1 MVRAIKN
8 RIDAVDWSELGE
20 AMDRDGYA
28 VLPALVEPEECG
40 QLIRAYEDE
49 SLFRS
54 RVVMSRFGFGRGEY
68 KYFKYP
74 LPEIVAELRQHA
86 YAKLAPMANRWAASI
101 GGGGYPGKHGEFL
114 EVCHAAGQD
123 KPTPLVLKY
132 EAGDYNCLHQD
143 LYGAVAFPLQMTFFL
158 SRRDVDYS
166 GGEFVLVEQRPR
178 MQSRARVITA
188 EQGQA
193 VIFPTR
199 YRAVAGTRGMYRTNL
214 RHGVSPLRWGRRFA
228 LGIIFHDAQ

>member
-1 MVRAIKN
+1 MADIRN
-8 RIDAVDWSELGE
+8 RIEALDWESISEAL
-20 AMDRDGYA
+20 DRDGYA
-28 VLPALVEPEECG
+28 LTPALLQSHECAKLV
-40 QLIRAYEDE
+40 QAYEDD

-54 RVVMSRFGFGRGEY
+54 QVVMSRFGFGRGEY

-86 YAKLAPMANRWAASI
+86 YAKLAPIANRWAAQT
-101 GGGGYPGKHGEFL
+101 GGNAFPEKHPQFL
-114 EVCHAAGQD
+114 KTCHAAGQD

-132 EAGDYNCLHQD
+132 ETGDYNCLHQD
-143 LYGAVAFPLQMTFFL
+143 LYGAVAFPFQTTFFL
-158 SRRDVDYS
+158 SRRDLDYS
-166 GGEFVLVEQRPR
+166 GGEFVLMEQRPR
-178 MQSRARVITA
+178 MQSRACVITA

-199 YRAVAGTRGMYRTNL
+199 YRAVAGTRGVYRTNL
-214 RHGVSPLRWGRRFA
+214 RHGVSPLRAGRRFT